1 MKNEKL
7 TKKLLTVLVYG
18 TVALTIALCL
28 CDAVFAAQTVT
39 VKGSDT
45 MLLLGQR
52 WSEVF
57 MSKNP
62 NVSIQVMGGGSGV
75 GIAALIN
82 GSTDICEASR
92 SMKPSEVD
100 KLKER
105 FNSPGVEIPVAR
117 DGLSV
122 YVSEA
127 NTVTELTIDQ
137 LKQIY
142 LGKITNWKD
151 VGGSDARIIMYGRE
165 NSSGTYAFFKENVLA
180 NKDFAPQVQGLPGTA
195 AVVNAVAKD
204 NSGIGYGGAAYAKG
218 VRLLK
223 LKKDDKSPAY
233 EPSLENVK
241 SGQYPLS
248 RHLFWY
254 LRNKPTGDLK
264 KLVDFVLSPEGQEI
278 VTKVGYFPVN

>member
-1 MKNEKL
+1 MRNNMK
-7 TKKLLTVLVYG
+7 TKTILA
-18 TVALTIALCL
+18 VAMLGIAALAL
-28 CDAVFAAQTVT
+28 GISVFAAQAITI
-39 VKGSDT
+39 KGSDT
-45 MLLLGQR
+45 LLLLGQR

-62 NVSIQVMGGGSGV
+62 DVSIQVTGGGSGV

-92 SMKPSEVD
+92 SMKPSEID

-105 FNSPGVEIPVAR
+105 FNSAGVEIKVAR

-122 YVSEA
+122 YV
-127 NTVTELTIDQ
+127 NDDNILTELSMDQ

-151 VGGSDARIIMYGRE
+151 VGGQDARIIMYGRE
-165 NSSGTYAFFKENVLA
+165 NSSGTYAFFREHVLA
-180 NKDFAPQVQGLPGTA
+180 NQDFAAQVQTLPGTA
-195 AVVNAVAKD
+195 AVVHAVAKD
-204 NSGIGYGGAAYAKG
+204 KAGIGYGGAAYAKG
-218 VRLLK
+218 VKFLK
-223 LKKDDKSPAY
+223 IKKDDKSPAY
-233 EPSLENVK
+233 EPTLENVK

-248 RHLFWY
+248 RYLFWY

-264 KLVDFVLSPEGQEI
+264 KLVDFVLSAEGQEI
-278 VTKVGYFPVN
+278 VSKVGFFPVN